1 LKQNFSQETL
11 TEKLICS
18 LLQGTKLEKPE
29 RENMRKVTALIL
41 VLGLLIPS
49 TGGLL
54 LDSVTANPSVYL
66 PYITIKSD
74 GNIEPE
80 TEFITQKGSTYTL
93 TGDVSGKYALV
104 IQCSNIVLDGAGYI
118 INGSSVYGRDSNSGI
133 SIENVKNVTVKDIS
147 IFGFMGRAGILLEN
161 CSNCLIFNSNTTWN
175 IDLPGSHFITV
186 SDCYVGYTMSTGVN
200 NLVTRSNID
209 LLYLDKDS
217 FITQNNIT
225 NVLMS
230 SNCHNNTLFSNNF
243 IGQNNFIGSSNENFW
258 DNGSIGNYWSDY
270 KIKYPAASEIGDTGI
285 GNIPYVINA
294 GNVDNFP
301 AIAPF
306 ILQPLPKSTPT
317 IVPEPESSPD
327 LLPFLFIVVVS
338 AVLIVATAF
347 LVYFKKHKHMPIS
360 GC

>member
-1 LKQNFSQETL
+1 MKQNFSQETL

-104 IQCSNIVLDGAGYI
+104 IQCSNIVLDGAGYTV
-118 INGSSVYGRDSNSGI
+118 NGSSVYDAYSNIGLSL
-133 SIENVKNVTVKDIS
+133 ENVKNVTVKNIS
-147 IFGFMGRAGILLEN
+147 IIRFLGYAGILLSN
-161 CSNCLIFNSNTTWN
+161 CSECQLYNTNTTW
-175 IDLPGSHFITV
+175 ILDLSDSHFVTV
-186 SDCYVGYTMSTGVN
+186 SHCYISNTLGLGVN
-200 NLVTRSNID
+200 NQVTESIIKTLNLSNN
-209 LLYLDKDS
+209 S
-217 FITQNNIT
+217 FVTKNNIT
-225 NVLMS
+225 DVLKS
-230 SNCHNNTLFSNNF
+230 KGCRFNTIYSNNF
-243 IGQNNFIGSSNENFW
+243 LGQNYFIDSSEENSW